1 MEEGP
6 EPHEW
11 VEKAAEEHS
20 HGAGHGHDAED
31 GHSGMKASAIT
42 AAILA
47 VLAAVGSLLS
57 GHAAN
62 EAILSEARATDQ
74 WSYYQ
79 AKSTKGH
86 LYDVAAEIVA
96 ALSVA
101 QDRKAESTAPALDH
115 FKTEARRYDQEKE
128 KIREAAERIEAESHH
143 EYAKHQRF
151 ALGIAAFQV
160 GIVLASV
167 SILVRY
173 RALYLLSLVAGAVG
187 LLFLGLGLAG

>member
-11 VEKAAEEHS
+11 VEKAAEEH
-20 HGAGHGHDAED
+20 GHGHEAAD
-31 GHSGMKASAIT
+31 GPSGMKASAIT

-74 WSYYQ
+74 WSFYQ

-86 LYDVAAEIVA
+86 LYDVAAEMVS
-96 ALSVA
+96 ALSA
-101 QDRKAESTAPALDH
+101 GQDRKAESTASALDR

-128 KIREAAERIEAESHH
+128 TIREKAEHLEGESHH

-151 ALGIAAFQV
+151 ALGIATFQV

-187 LLFLGLGLAG
+187 LVFLGLGLTG